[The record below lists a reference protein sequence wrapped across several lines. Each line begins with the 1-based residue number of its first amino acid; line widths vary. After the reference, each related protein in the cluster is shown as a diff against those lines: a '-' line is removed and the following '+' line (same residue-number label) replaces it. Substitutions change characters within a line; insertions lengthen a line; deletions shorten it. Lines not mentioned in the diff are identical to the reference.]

1 MKEIRF
7 GRRRKKEQTNR
18 RRVRLLSLGQPNGG
32 LNIFPFPAQKKKN
45 TNKSTRSRPV
55 CAADKSR
62 FRRSMRASAR
72 ARHGGME
79 QTPLIVFVIEHCI
92 IHGSDRLRFRARKI
106 CIARAAGHF
115 GPRANGRTDTRVALC
130 VRCSQGRSD
139 PSCRSCVRLY
149 ALFFSVSLLFD
160 GIQQHQQQQSNTKP
174 GKRAT
179 MHTRTE
185 PADRFSALS

>member
-1 MKEIRF
+1 MEGE
-7 GRRRKKEQTNR
+7 GRRSKRTADASS
-18 RRVRLLSLGQPNGG
+18 LLSLGQPNGG
-32 LNIFPFPAQKKKN
+32 LTIFPFPAQKKT
-45 TNKSTRSRPV
+45 TNKSTRSRLV
-55 CAADKSR
+55 CVADKSR

-149 ALFFSVSLLFD
+149 ALFFTVFLLFD
-160 GIQQHQQQQSNTKP
+160 GIQQHQQQQQQSNTKP

-179 MHTRTE
+179 MHTHR
-185 PADRFSALS
+185 ASRSI